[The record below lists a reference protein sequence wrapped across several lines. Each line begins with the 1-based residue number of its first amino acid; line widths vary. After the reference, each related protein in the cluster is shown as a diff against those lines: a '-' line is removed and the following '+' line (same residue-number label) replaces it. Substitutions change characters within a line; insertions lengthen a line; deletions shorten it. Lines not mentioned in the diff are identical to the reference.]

1 MAAARR
7 HLGRAMAIDPD
18 YADAVFNL
26 ASLEFEAGELAA
38 ARRWWVRYLE
48 LDGESEWARKAERGI
63 RFVDMQT
70 ARDAG

>member
-1 MAAARR
+1 
-7 HLGRAMAIDPD
+7 LTRAITLDTD

-26 ASLEFEAGELAA
+26 AKLELDAGDLPA

-48 LDGESEWARKAERGI
+48 LDADSAWARKAARGI
-63 RFVDMQT
+63 RFVDLQL